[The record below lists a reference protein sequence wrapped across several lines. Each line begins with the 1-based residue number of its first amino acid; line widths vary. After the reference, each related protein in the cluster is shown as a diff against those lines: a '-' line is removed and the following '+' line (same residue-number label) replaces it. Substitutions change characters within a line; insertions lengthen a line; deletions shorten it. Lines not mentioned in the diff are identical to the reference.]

1 VSGNAQRVVIW
12 AAIAA
17 MVAAAILLATAAADG
32 ASGLLRIH
40 NKGFLP
46 TDMRGPFQH
55 LDLDVSDGLSVALM
69 GLMLAGYLAILACAS
84 AVPARVGI
92 GAIVALHLVF
102 LLAPPIFSA
111 DIFGYIGFARLE
123 VLHDLNPYRY
133 SPNYAP
139 QDAIYPFVGLEAH
152 TTPYGPLFT
161 VVSLPVA
168 WLSPAAAVW
177 ALKSV
182 FALASL
188 GLVALTAACARVR
201 GGDPLLAALFVG
213 LNPVLLVFIV
223 GGGHND
229 VLVMA
234 LAMGAVYLL
243 IRGREALGVSGIV
256 AAAAAKLTAALLLPF
271 AVLGA
276 KERLRALL
284 WAVGAAAVALGVSL
298 AIFGTT
304 LVSVREE
311 YNLQSKLGSPND
323 VPGAISDLL
332 GLGIETE
339 TLSKIGF
346 LAFAI
351 ALVYLLWR
359 VYRGEDWLQ
368 SAGWGFVAL
377 LVSTTWF
384 LPWYMIWLLPLAA
397 ISRGSRQRLAAL
409 ALTVLVIGL
418 QAENVVDPPE
428 AQRENQKRA
437 EAQASP
443 EATSLRASPPL
454 RAGS

>member
-1 VSGNAQRVVIW
+1 MSVNAQRVVIW
-12 AAIAA
+12 VAIAA
-17 MVAAAILLATAAADG
+17 MLAAAVLLASAAADG
-32 ASGLLRIH
+32 DSGLLRFH
-40 NKGFLP
+40 NKGFVP

-55 LDLDVSDGLSVALM
+55 LGVDASDGLVVALM
-69 GLMLAGYLAILACAS
+69 GLMLAGYLAILGCAS
-84 AVPARVGI
+84 AITMRVAI

-161 VVSLPVA
+161 IVSLPVA

-201 GGDPLLAALFVG
+201 GDDPLKAALFVG
-213 LNPVLLVFIV
+213 LNPVLLIFIV

-229 VLVMA
+229 VLVMG

-276 KERLRALL
+276 KDRLQALL
-284 WAVGAAAVALGVSL
+284 WAVGAAVAALGISL

-346 LAFAI
+346 LAFAFVL
-351 ALVYLLWR
+351 AYLLWR

-368 SAGWGFVAL
+368 GAGWGFVAL

-397 ISRGSRQRLAAL
+397 ISRGNRQRVAAL

-418 QAENVVDPPE
+418 QGENVVDPPE
-428 AQRENQKRA
+428 AQREDQKRG

-443 EATSLRASPPL
+443 GATSLRASPPL